1 MSNEKLT
8 FDGECFLWDG
18 YQVAFITSGKSVCLS
33 LSNEDL
39 RNAECP
45 TSVRKEIQANRYNI
59 VEAIVKQGYIIEE
72 V

>member
-1 MSNEKLT
+1 MSSDKLK

-18 YQVAFITSGKSVCLS
+18 YQVAFITSGKGVCLS
-33 LSNEDL
+33 LSAEDL

-45 TSVRKEIQANRYNI
+45 TAVRKEIQANRYNI
-59 VEAIVKQGYIIEE
+59 IEWIVKQGYHIEE